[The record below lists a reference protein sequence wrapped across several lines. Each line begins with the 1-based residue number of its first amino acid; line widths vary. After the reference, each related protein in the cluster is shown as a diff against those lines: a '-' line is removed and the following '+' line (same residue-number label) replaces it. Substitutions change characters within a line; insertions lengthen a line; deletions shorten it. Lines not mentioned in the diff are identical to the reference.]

1 MPVKGRVTVVTLKS
15 NKVREPN
22 GILPFVRVVGC
33 GKCRASPLLLET
45 LGSCHEH
52 GKFIA
57 GQLIPWI
64 MSDWLVHCSK
74 GPTFVRCVSWNLY
87 TATELETAKERERET
102 ESAKGGWY
110 TCRDVEIDTNLDT
123 DTVYKSREGHK
134 SPVQAMYVCGLN

>member
-1 MPVKGRVTVVTLKS
+1 MPVKGRVKVVTLKS

-33 GKCRASPLLLET
+33 GKCRAPPLLLET

-64 MSDWLVHCSK
+64 MSDLVGALLQ
-74 GPTFVRCVSWNLY
+74 GPDFRSLRVMEPLY
-87 TATELETAKERERET
+87 
-102 ESAKGGWY
+102 SY
-110 TCRDVEIDTNLDT
+110 
-123 DTVYKSREGHK
+123 
-134 SPVQAMYVCGLN
+134 